1 MPGSVS
7 ITMGRG
13 AGDEGRV
20 ASDTG
25 YRLGSLNLLCNSGT
39 QRSELLRSAEPEDPL
54 DDTAVAVEQHGIRQ
68 PTVVVDLLHPP
79 APHEDRERRP
89 EFPHE
94 CEHLAEIDVIRDRGD
109 GEGAARELAVQLR
122 HVG

>member
-25 YRLGSLNLLCNSGT
+25 YRLGNLNLLCNSGT

-89 EFPHE
+89 EIPHV
-94 CEHLAEIDVIRDRGD
+94 AENLSEIGIGPDRRD
-109 GEGAARELAVQLR
+109 GERAG
-122 HVG
+122 